1 MNAIDVVLGIG
12 ALVDAWL
19 VAYAFLRIRRTLA
32 KFVFVALL
40 LDLVVTTGAFVG
52 VELGALGGAWAGVA
66 LWTFVL
72 SHPLGAALV
81 LAAIH
86 GEGLFRRHPYVL
98 LVFAP
103 VPFLA
108 AFAPPVGYRLADAY
122 ATAPLNWYLVLCLAL
137 PLGEAAAA
145 WHRYPARKSELF
157 LLLAGAVVLVLT
169 GPVYGFELQGLGLAE
184 GAGSNP
190 GAPIAA
196 GLFAAALTL
205 ANPLPMR
212 RVPAGPGADPNFPAG
227 RLLLVD
233 EIRPKASAH
242 YVGLAVYNGRPS
254 LKIVRGSSGPPPV
267 GHDALAVAALRPTAS
282 AVSVLLATA
291 SEFLARHP
299 SGLVYVRDLSY
310 IVALAGA
317 ESMREGL
324 TSLQRIVTGT
334 GGSVVTSL
342 ALLTPAERRDAM
354 ALPGVAAVRLP
365 DPAVEFEAILTASVG
380 GAATQLLK
388 SFAAR
393 EHRRPEDLAYE
404 DLPDLERFL
413 GTALA
418 ELARAPGDDPVIT
431 GWRKTLDHVNLDLD
445 RFARRSL
452 PETAAGPWPSAVR
465 ATAGEDLLV
474 RASDYWKGR
483 ELEEML
489 RVVTQPSVGERF
501 AERVRAAFVQ
511 ALGRTGEHIFESELR
526 RIGKGPKDLSPDDMP
541 RLAEGAA
548 AAIASLGSAVDL
560 PQGRADLEE
569 RGRRLRTMLAGIAE
583 EVGHG
588 A

>member
-452 PETAAGPWPSAVR
+452 PETAARPWPSAVR
-465 ATAGEDLLV
+465 ATTGEDLLV

>member
-1 MNAIDVVLGIG
+1 M
-12 ALVDAWL
+12 
-19 VAYAFLRIRRTLA
+19 
-32 KFVFVALL
+32 
-40 LDLVVTTGAFVG
+40 
-52 VELGALGGAWAGVA
+52 ELGALGGAWAGVA

-233 EIRPKASAH
+233 EIRPRASAH
-242 YVGLAVYNGRPS
+242 YVGLAVQNGRPS

-365 DPAVEFEAILTASVG
+365 DPAVEFEAILRASVG
-380 GAATQLLK
+380 GAAAQLLK

-452 PETAAGPWPSAVR
+452 PETAAGPWPSAIR

>member
-365 DPAVEFEAILTASVG
+365 DPAVEFEAILRASVG
-380 GAATQLLK
+380 GAAAQLLK

-452 PETAAGPWPSAVR
+452 PETAARPWPSAVR
-465 ATAGEDLLV
+465 ATTGEDLLV